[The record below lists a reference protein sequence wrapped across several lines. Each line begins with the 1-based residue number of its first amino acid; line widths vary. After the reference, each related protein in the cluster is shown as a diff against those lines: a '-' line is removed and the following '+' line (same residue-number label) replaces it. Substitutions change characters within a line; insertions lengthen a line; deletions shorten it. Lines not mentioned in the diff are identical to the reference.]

1 MLISVGKHA
10 NDCFNSIVL
19 AKTWKSLRR
28 VRYRFEIVVLEAQL
42 SVLSADERPGSGPGS
57 IPGSRRATDVPPR
70 RGRARADGDATRLLT
85 GSFDLVS

>member
-10 NDCFNSIVL
+10 NNCFNSIVL

-57 IPGSRRATDVPPR
+57 IPGSRRAATDVPPR
-70 RGRARADGDATRLLT
+70 RGRARADGDATSNKVINR
-85 GSFDLVS
+85 VI